1 MSVMQI
7 TLFLVGGLLL
17 LVAGGEILVRG
28 SVGLAKRFNVS
39 PLIIGLTIV
48 SFGTSSPELLVSL
61 KAAISGYSAL
71 SLGNVIGSNIGN
83 IAVILGIA
91 AIIYPISISKQIIKK
106 EMPILIGV
114 TLFSILFLLD
124 GKLTRLEGFI
134 FFAGLIVY
142 VVVGY
147 KLSRTHS
154 NEVVPST
161 EVEDI
166 KPMNFGISAVL
177 IIGGL
182 LMLVYGGNLFVDG
195 AVAIA
200 KSFNM
205 SEAVIGLTI
214 VAIGT
219 SLPEFF
225 TSLVAAL
232 KKEADIAIGNII
244 GSNIF
249 NLIGILGLTAIVK
262 PIETDSMSYVDFGL
276 MFLLTLFLFPLLK
289 TGMKLNRLEG
299 LFLVFVYIGYVVY
312 LLNFS

>member
-1 MSVMQI
+1 MSVLQI
-7 TLFLVGGLLL
+7 TLFLVGGLIL

-114 TLFSILFLLD
+114 TLVSTLFLLD
-124 GKLTRLEGFI
+124 GKLTRIEGLI

-142 VVVGY
+142 IVVGY
-147 KLSRTHS
+147 KLSKTHS
-154 NEVVPST
+154 NEIVPST
-161 EVEDI
+161 EVDAI
-166 KPMNFGISAVL
+166 KPMNFGVSAIL

-200 KSFNM
+200 KSFKL

-214 VAIGT
+214 VAVGT

-225 TSLVAAL
+225 TSLMAAL

-249 NLIGILGLTAIVK
+249 NLIGILGLTSVVH
-262 PIETDSMSYVDFGL
+262 PIETDSISYVDFGL

-299 LFLVFVYIGYVVY
+299 LFLLLVYIGYVVY
-312 LLNFS
+312 LMY